1 MPRKR
6 KLDVLTVPSNLEIM
20 LGIARVERRTV
31 TIDENKVAVWYTSAL
46 GERDARELIGAI
58 PGTLAYGLVRSYAQ
72 LPEAAKQVIRAR
84 YAEAVAA

>member
-20 LGIARVERRTV
+20 LGIARVERHTV
-31 TIDENKVAVWYTSAL
+31 TIDENKVAAWYTSAL
-46 GERDARELIGAI
+46 SERDARELIGAI
-58 PGTLAYGLVRSYAQ
+58 PQ